1 MLAGLRSIGLSGVD
15 MQLGLIEKL
24 VKLVGGE
31 EEISGGGEV
40 EVEKEMLK
48 FFEFNGIGDKG

>member
-1 MLAGLRSIGLSGVD
+1 
-15 MQLGLIEKL
+15 MQLELIGKL